1 LPTDSNFIH
10 TTLGRTGLP
19 VHRLGLA
26 TTNWPGK
33 STIYRALE
41 AGVNFFFGF
50 GIDYQLIS
58 VLRSEFSRQREKL
71 ILATG
76 AYNLILG
83 HPNLQRTL
91 EKRLRQFKTDYIDI
105 VMFLGVTQE
114 SHLPL
119 RVREELYRLKETGKV
134 RYLGLS
140 CHDRKFVGKL
150 AAEGVLDV
158 LMLRY
163 NAAHRGAEQDIF
175 PFLNAHQPGVMSYT
189 ATRWRYLL
197 QRPKNWPASEPIPTP
212 SLCYRFVLSNPNVH
226 VALTAPSNL
235 KQFEENLNSLQAGPL
250 NPDEMQF
257 MQRFGAAVHHT
268 KKWFM

>member
-1 LPTDSNFIH
+1 MDTNFVY
-10 TTLGRTGLP
+10 TTLGCTGLR

-26 TTNWPGK
+26 TTYWPGK
-33 STIYRALE
+33 RTIYQALE
-41 AGVNFFFGF
+41 SGVNFFFGF

-58 VLRSEFSRQREKL
+58 VLRNEFSRQREKL

-105 VMFLGVTQE
+105 FMFLGVTQE
-114 SHLPL
+114 RDFPPQ
-119 RVREELYRLKETGKV
+119 VREELYRLKESGKV
-134 RYLGLS
+134 RYLGFS
-140 CHDRKFVGKL
+140 CHDRKLVGKL
-150 AAEGVLDV
+150 AAEGGLEV

-163 NAAHRGAEQDIF
+163 NAAHRGAEEDIF
-175 PFLNAHQPGVMSYT
+175 PYLNAHQPGVVSYT

-197 QRPKNWPASEPIPTP
+197 RRPKNWPAGDPIPTP
-212 SLCYRFVLSNPNVH
+212 GLCYRFVLSNPNVH
-226 VALTAPSNL
+226 VVLTAPSNL
-235 KQFEENLNSLQAGPL
+235 KQFSENLNSLQAGPL
-250 NPDEMQF
+250 NPSEMQL
-257 MQRFGAAVHHT
+257 MHRFGDVIHHT